1 MLSRGGLYALQAT
14 LYLARQAPDTRISA
28 ARMAEA
34 LEVPPEYLAKVL
46 QRLGQDGIL
55 ESTRGAYGGYQL
67 VRSPSELTVE
77 RVVRPFEE
85 VEPPKVC
92 LLGGRC
98 DSAAPCG
105 AHLRRLEWN
114 EARLRI
120 LASTTLADLLAG
132 SSRSPDAIAAALA
145 TNDS

>member
-14 LYLARQAPDTRISA
+14 LYLARWAPETRVSA

-46 QRLGQDGIL
+46 QRLGQDGLL
-55 ESTRGAYGGYQL
+55 EATRGAHGGYQL
-67 VRSPSELTVE
+67 LPRPEELTVE

-85 VEPPKVC
+85 VEPLKVC

-98 DSAAPCG
+98 DSAEPCN

-114 EARLRI
+114 EARRRI
-120 LASTTLADLLAG
+120 LASTTLADLLTG
-132 SSRSPDAIAAALA
+132 TSSSRDAIDAVLA

>member
-14 LYLARQAPDTRISA
+14 LYLARQAPETRVSA

-46 QRLGQDGIL
+46 QRLGQEGLL
-55 ESTRGAYGGYQL
+55 ESTRGAHGGYQL
-67 VRSPSELTVE
+67 AVSPEALTVE
-77 RVVRPFEE
+77 RAVRPFEE

-132 SSRSPDAIAAALA
+132 TSSTPDAIDAALA
-145 TNDS
+145 KHDS

>member
-14 LYLARQAPDTRISA
+14 LYLARQDPDRRVSA

-55 ESTRGAYGGYQL
+55 ESTRGAYGGYELARPASQ
-67 VRSPSELTVE
+67 LTVE

-85 VEPPKVC
+85 VEPPRVC

-98 DSAAPCG
+98 DSADPCR

-132 SSRSPDAIAAALA
+132 SSSSPDAIAAALT